1 VRATSSASERT
12 RILWKEKTALAFCV
26 TAGVAVSVED
36 EYRKHAER
44 CRVMAENS
52 PKTADRAFWLLL
64 AENWQFLAQEMETR
78 VAGPEASLAPSDDPQ
93 CLSN

>member
-1 VRATSSASERT
+1 
-12 RILWKEKTALAFCV
+12 
-26 TAGVAVSVED
+26 
-36 EYRKHAER
+36 
-44 CRVMAENS
+44 MAENS